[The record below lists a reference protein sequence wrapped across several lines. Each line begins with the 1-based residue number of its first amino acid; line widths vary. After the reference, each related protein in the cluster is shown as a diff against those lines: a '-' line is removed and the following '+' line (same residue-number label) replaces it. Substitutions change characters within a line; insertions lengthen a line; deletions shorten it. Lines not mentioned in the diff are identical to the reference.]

1 MQVFKPSNLSHVLK
15 FISRNDSVEI
25 ILKIR
30 NELRNTETEIEIIGV
45 VSNNVFTGIFSY
57 NFNEGGTYEIEVTDY
72 LDNLLF
78 RGKAFATNEN
88 DLQNYKLIK

>member
-15 FISRNDSVEI
+15 FISRNDSTDVVF
-25 ILKIR
+25 KIR
-30 NELRNTETEIEIIGV
+30 NELRNTEIEIEITGV
-45 VSNNVFTGIFSY
+45 ISNNIFTGVFNY
-57 NFNEGGTYEIEVTDY
+57 TFNEGGTYEIEVIDL

-88 DLQNYKLIK
+88 DLQNYKLSK